1 MASLQS
7 NEKQTF
13 DGTSELR
20 AHYGS
25 VRARLGDAPASNQP
39 IAKVISNKNIDGNAV
54 ANAKEGR
61 AITTAPSDV
70 LAAIPIEIR
79 DVVSVV
85 AALLAIS
92 SVELLSDLGR
102 AASLGR
108 RIAAALVAR
117 RSQLSPHVTA
127 GFFGVAAAMVEGA
140 LVTLDKALAAT
151 QASATHAPL
160 VPLARIVVAEWSR
173 FEEPVRTRVTIAE
186 IQQTVA
192 HVFQCTV
199 EEMKSAR
206 RMHRVAA
213 PRHVAMYLAKRF
225 TLRSLPEI
233 GSAFARDHSTAFY
246 AMRKLQ
252 PQAEAVAARLP
263 PEASIEDWA
272 QALRQELQ

>member
-7 NEKQTF
+7 NDKQTF

-39 IAKVISNKNIDGNAV
+39 IAKAISNKISDRDAV
-54 ANAKEGR
+54 ANAEEGR
-61 AITTAPSDV
+61 AITTPSDV
-70 LAAIPIEIR
+70 LATIPIEIR
-79 DVVSVV
+79 DVVGVV

-127 GFFGVAAAMVEGA
+127 ALFGVAAAMVEGA

-160 VPLARIVVAEWSR
+160 VPLAKIIVAEWSR

-192 HVFQCTV
+192 HIFQCTV

-206 RMHRVAA
+206 RMHRIAA

-263 PEASIEDWA
+263 PDASIEDWA
-272 QALRQELQ
+272 RALRQELQ